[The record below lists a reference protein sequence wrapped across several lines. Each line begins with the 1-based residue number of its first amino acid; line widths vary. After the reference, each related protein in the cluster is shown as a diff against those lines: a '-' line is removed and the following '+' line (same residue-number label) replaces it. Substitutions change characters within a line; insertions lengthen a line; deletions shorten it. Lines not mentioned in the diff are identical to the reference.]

1 MSTAGMPSAAPHC
14 AMHVSREMELR
25 EMGAPAWLA
34 KPDGA
39 EETGEADHT
48 GGVLHKRY
56 IRKFWKCPVAGCSRV
71 AAYLPTE
78 EEEKTAAA
86 RECPH
91 CGEPSDA
98 TAAQRLAGQ
107 NICKACINKRLA
119 RKREMDRKKH
129 VLHARRER
137 QMETAA

>member
-91 CGEPSDA
+91 CGEPTRSGHQVLEDGKRHRA
-98 TAAQRLAGQ
+98 CKKCGAAIEKQ
-107 NICKACINKRLA
+107 
-119 RKREMDRKKH
+119 
-129 VLHARRER
+129 
-137 QMETAA
+137 